1 MESKTLPSLLHT
13 NKTHVGAVEMS
24 PWMYPYMLGYR
35 DKVPFFNVEETLIGT
50 QKALVFLKSIREKK
64 GEILIVNTHPA
75 FSKVVKKTST
85 ILGIHYVNEHW
96 IGGLLTNWQQLK
108 YSVHAYKK
116 FNSFISPIITKDIV
130 AFPKYT
136 KAKKRFDGIQNMVFK
151 PDAILLLQAT
161 TAHKSIIEEAKRLK
175 IPVIACVDSSSPT
188 VSVEYPI
195 PINTYSK
202 AFCHF
207 LCRLLVKIC

>member
-1 MESKTLPSLLHT
+1 MKNTNLTNLFHNSKTHL
-13 NKTHVGAVEMS
+13 VAVEMS

-35 DKVPFFNVEETLIGT
+35 DSVPFFNVEETLSGT
-50 QKALVFLKSIREKK
+50 QKALVFLKNVREKK
-64 GEILIVNTHPA
+64 GEVLIVNTHPA
-75 FSKVVKKTST
+75 FNTLVKKTSK
-85 ILGIHYVNEHW
+85 LKGIHYVNEHW

-116 FNSFISPIITKDIV
+116 FNSFISPIMTKDIV

-151 PDAILLLQAT
+151 PDAIILLQAT
-161 TAHKSIIEEAKRLK
+161 TAHKYIIEEAKRLK
-175 IPVIACVDSSSPT
+175 IPIIGCFDTYSPQ
-188 VSVEYPI
+188 VNIEYPI
-195 PINTYSK
+195 PVNVYSK

-207 LCRLLVKIC
+207 LCRLLVKVC